1 MSEEIIKVLDNLG
14 QKFGLAIDWS
24 SQNIMPYLQDLM
36 SRFIAYRTTTAIIL
50 IVISL
55 VLIIGGLISIKKLR
69 KWIKSDAFNKR
80 WQDDDDLLAI
90 LGFTG
95 AGILVTVG
103 IVVLIFNIFG
113 IVQNLCMPE
122 LVVFKYIKN
131 LI

>member
-24 SQNIMPYLQDLM
+24 SQNIMPYLKDLM
-36 SRFIAYRTTTAIIL
+36 TRFITYRTTTAIIL

-80 WQDDDDLLAI
+80 WQDDDELLAI

-95 AGILVTVG
+95 VGILVTVG
-103 IVVLIFNIFG
+103 IVVLIFNVFG

-122 LVVFKYIKN
+122 LVVFEYIKS